1 MLATDHCVV
10 LAMCGAVIVVAP
22 IATAEAQQVQAG
34 TLACR
39 GGPDTGFILG
49 PVTNLDCVLH
59 VENAPDSRYVAAI
72 RNFGI
77 FIGEQE
83 VTLTWKVM
91 APVSRLGLDDLAGN
105 YTHASGA
112 GDNVLTGGTNATVA
126 LHPLDEKDPAPPPV
140 KIESLE
146 IRPVNP

>member
-1 MLATDHCVV
+1 
-10 LAMCGAVIVVAP
+10 
-22 IATAEAQQVQAG
+22 
-34 TLACR
+34 
-39 GGPDTGFILG
+39 
-49 PVTNLDCVLH
+49 
-59 VENAPDSRYVAAI
+59 
-72 RNFGI
+72 
-77 FIGEQE
+77 
-83 VTLTWKVM
+83 
-91 APVSRLGLDDLAGN
+91 LDDLAGN